1 MKRNALSWNHSDLAL
16 TLRPQRFEQFWDV
29 DLLKCDAKNVSS
41 AWLWDSFLSLIKVS
55 KKNMGKFI
63 DAMIVAQQL
72 KQKSQALLHAGEEDV
87 SLAAF

>member
-1 MKRNALSWNHSDLAL
+1 
-16 TLRPQRFEQFWDV
+16 
-29 DLLKCDAKNVSS
+29 
-41 AWLWDSFLSLIKVS
+41 
-55 KKNMGKFI
+55 MGKFV